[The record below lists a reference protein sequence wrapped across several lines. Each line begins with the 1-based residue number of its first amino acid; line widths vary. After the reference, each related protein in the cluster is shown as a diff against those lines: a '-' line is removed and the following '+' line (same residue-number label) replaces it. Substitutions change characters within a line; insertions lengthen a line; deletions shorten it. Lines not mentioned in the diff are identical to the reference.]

1 MALVDAPLAQFFE
14 NLLVIDGSLHAQ
26 RADRRSKANMGK
38 AKRNRGIFGTTQ
50 YRKNPTFLYDTLSN
64 SHGTVWYI
72 FTYQY
77 CSWTKRYMLGMV
89 HPHHGRGAFGVM
101 QKALKAMY

>member
-50 YRKNPTFLYDTLSN
+50 YRKNPTF
-64 SHGTVWYI
+64 
-72 FTYQY
+72 QY

-89 HPHHGRGAFGVM
+89 HPHHGRGPFGVM